1 MTTSTS
7 PLPPATPAPGD
18 ALSVL
23 RARGFIQDVTD
34 EAGLAAIM
42 AAGPITYYVG
52 FDPTAPSLHAGNLVG
67 MMAMAWLQRHG
78 HRPIALAGGATGR
91 IGDPSG
97 RNVEREVLDD
107 ATIDRHL
114 AGIRRQLGLVLN
126 LSEDRSGHRS
136 GHRSGLAEGQPGTLT
151 EDADAAVG
159 SPGMLVD
166 NHDWTAPVGI
176 LDFLRE
182 VGVHA
187 SVNQMIA
194 RESVKRRLEERE
206 QGLTFAEFSYQLLQA
221 FDFAHLHE
229 RYGCVLQGG
238 GSDQWGNIVAGI
250 DLIRRR
256 GGGPAF
262 GLVWPLL
269 TTADGSKFG
278 KSAGNAIWLDPELTS
293 PYAYYQYWL
302 NAADADVVRFL
313 KLFTFLDLE
322 RIADLERELERAPSA
337 RVAHRELARE
347 ATRIIHGDAGVA
359 AAEGATAVLF
369 GDAPFADLSDQ
380 VLSAAFEEAPSVT
393 LERPRLEA
401 EGVGLL
407 EAMTAVGLTRTNAEA
422 RRLVQQGAV
431 RLNNA
436 RISDPQYRL
445 GPGDLA
451 SESTAVLRSGKKRYG
466 LVRFA

>member
-1 MTTSTS
+1 MTTSPS
-7 PLPPATPAPGD
+7 PPQHPAPVTTG
-18 ALSVL
+18 ALDVL
-23 RARGFIQDVTD
+23 RARGFVQDVTD
-34 EAGLAAIM
+34 EAGLAAAL
-42 AAGPITYYVG
+42 AAGPVTYYVG

-97 RNVEREVLDD
+97 RDTEREVFDE

-114 AGIRRQLGLVLN
+114 AGIRHQLGLVLD
-126 LSEDRSGHRS
+126 LSGDPEGSEAGSG
-136 GHRSGLAEGQPGTLT
+136 GL
-151 EDADAAVG
+151 
-159 SPGMLVD
+159 LVD
-166 NHDWTAPVGI
+166 NHDWTAPVGV

-182 VGVHA
+182 VGVYA

-194 RESVKRRLEERE
+194 RESVRRRLDERE
-206 QGLTFAEFSYQLLQA
+206 QGLTYAEFSYQLLQA

-229 RYGCVLQGG
+229 HYGCVLQGG

-256 GGGPAF
+256 GGGQAY

-278 KSAGNAIWLDPELTS
+278 KSAGNAIWLDAELTS
-293 PYAYYQYWL
+293 PYAYYQYWV

-313 KLFTFLDLE
+313 KLFTFLELDTIDELG
-322 RIADLERELERAPSA
+322 RELERDPSA

-347 ATRIIHGDAGVA
+347 ATRIIHGDAGVL

-369 GDAPFADLSDQ
+369 GDAPFSDLSDE
-380 VLSAAFEEAPSVT
+380 VLTAAFEEAPSVT
-393 LERPRLEA
+393 LERVRLDG

-407 EAMTAVGLTRTNAEA
+407 EAMTAVGLTKGNAEA

-436 RISDPQYRL
+436 RIDDPQYRL
-445 GPGDLA
+445 GPADLA
-451 SESTAVLRSGKKRYG
+451 SESTAVLRAGKKRYG

>member
-1 MTTSTS
+1 MDTST
-7 PLPPATPAPGD
+7 TPTTGT
-18 ALSVL
+18 ALDVL
-23 RARGFIQDVTD
+23 RARGFLQDVTD
-34 EAGLAAIM
+34 ETGLAA
-42 AAGPITYYVG
+42 AFAQGPVTYYVG

-67 MMAMAWLQRHG
+67 MMAMAWLQRLG

-97 RNVEREVLDD
+97 RDTEREVLDE
-107 ATIDRHL
+107 ATLDRHL
-114 AGIRRQLGLVLN
+114 AGIRTQLGLVLD
-126 LSEDRSGHRS
+126 LSGEGPSG
-136 GHRSGLAEGQPGTLT
+136 GL
-151 EDADAAVG
+151 
-159 SPGMLVD
+159 LVD
-166 NHDWTAPVGI
+166 NHDWTAPVGV

-187 SVNQMIA
+187 PVNQMLA
-194 RESVKRRLEERE
+194 RESVRRRLEERE
-206 QGLTFAEFSYQLLQA
+206 QGLTYAEFTYQLLQA
-221 FDFAHLHE
+221 FDFAHLYEQH
-229 RYGCVLQGG
+229 GCILQGG

-256 GGGPAF
+256 GGGQAY

-278 KSAGNAIWLDPELTS
+278 KSAGNAIWLDASMTS
-293 PYAYYQYWL
+293 PYAYYQYWI

-313 KLFTFLDLE
+313 RLFTFLGLDDITE
-322 RIADLERELERAPSA
+322 VEREHQRDPAARA
-337 RVAHRELARE
+337 AHRLLARE
-347 ATRIIHGDAGVA
+347 ATRVIHGDAGVA

-369 GDAPFADLSDQ
+369 GDAPFTGLQDD
-380 VLSAAFEEAPSVT
+380 VLAAAFEEAPSVT
-393 LERPRLEA
+393 LERSRLEG

-407 EAMTAVGLTRTNAEA
+407 EAMTAVGLSASNGEA
-422 RRLVQQGAV
+422 RRLVQQGSV

-436 RISDPQYRL
+436 RIDDPQYRL

-451 SESTAVLRSGKKRYG
+451 SETTAVLRAGKKRYG